1 MFLTCFL
8 LALLAMPVFAQ
19 RHETPAIGR
28 GSRPRAPALSAPQAA
43 ANSPIEV
50 LLLGT
55 GYPRPDPARAGP
67 ATAIV
72 AGGRWFVVDA
82 GRGVTMRIAATTLRY
97 GAMEAVFLTHLHS
110 DHTAGLPDLF
120 DTSWQFG
127 RVKPLELYGPSGT
140 ERLSMAMLSFFADD
154 IHYRR
159 DLLEKHPAAGATIRT
174 HVVHEGVVF
183 DDGKVRVTA
192 FAVDHR
198 PVKPAFGYRFESGG
212 KTIVVSGD
220 TRPTPNLV
228 KYARGA
234 DILVLEAY
242 LPEWFEK
249 VDKPE
254 VAARLE
260 HYHTS
265 AEEAGRIAAESGVRT
280 LVLTHLIPGNADA
293 TFLARAAKSFKGKI
307 VVGHDLIRVQP

>member
-1 MFLTCFL
+1 MT
-8 LALLAMPVFAQ
+8 AFASGDGPPY
-19 RHETPAIGR
+19 RPAAH
-28 GSRPRAPALSAPQAA
+28 RARAVEAA
-43 ANSPIEV
+43 SPPHVAKSPIEV
-50 LLLGT
+50 VLLGT
-55 GYPRPDPARAGP
+55 GYPRPDPTRSGP

-82 GRGVTMRIAATTLRY
+82 GRGVTMRIAATSFRY
-97 GAMEAVFLTHLHS
+97 DAMGAVFLTHLHS

-127 RVKPLELYGPSGT
+127 RIKPLELYGPRGT
-140 ERLSMAMLSFFADD
+140 ERLSAAMLSFFADD

-174 HVVHEGVVF
+174 HVVEEGVVY
-183 DDGKVRVTA
+183 DDGSVRVTA

-198 PVKPAFGYRFESGG
+198 PVQPAFGYRFESGG

-220 TRPTPNLV
+220 TRPTPNLI

-249 VDKPE
+249 VDKPD

-265 AEEAGRIAAESGVRT
+265 AEEAGRIAAEAGVKT

-293 TFLARAAKSFKGKI
+293 SFLARASKSFKGRII
-307 VVGHDLIRVQP
+307 VGRDLVRVEP

>member
-1 MFLTCFL
+1 MQVGWFGLV
-8 LALLAMPVFAQ
+8 LLAMAAFSTHGGAPLGLVQ
-19 RHETPAIGR
+19 HPPAVGV
-28 GSRPRAPALSAPQAA
+28 AA
-43 ANSPIEV
+43 APPAVTSPIAV

-55 GYPRPDPARAGP
+55 GYPRPDPARGGP

-72 AGGRWFVVDA
+72 AGGQWFVVDA
-82 GRGVTMRIAATTLRY
+82 GRGVTMRIAATSLRY
-97 GAMEAVFLTHLHS
+97 DAMKAVFLTHLHS

-127 RVKPLELYGPSGT
+127 RIKPLELFGPRGT
-140 ERLSMAMLSFFADD
+140 ERLSAAMLSFFADD

-174 HVVHEGVVF
+174 HVVEEGVVY
-183 DDGKVRVTA
+183 DDRRVRVTA

-198 PVKPAFGYRFESGG
+198 PVQPAFGYRFESGG

-220 TRPTPNLV
+220 TRPTPNLI

-265 AEEAGRIAAESGVRT
+265 ADEAGRIAAEAGVRT

-293 TFLARAAKSFKGKI
+293 TFLARASKSFKGKI
-307 VVGHDLIRVQP
+307 IVGRDLVRVEP